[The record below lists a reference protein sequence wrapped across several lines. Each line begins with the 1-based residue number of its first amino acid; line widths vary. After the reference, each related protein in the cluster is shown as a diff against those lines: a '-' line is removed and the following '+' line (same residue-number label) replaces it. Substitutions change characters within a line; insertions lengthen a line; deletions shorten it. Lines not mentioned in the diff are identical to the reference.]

1 MVETQEKIWVS
12 GSPRLW
18 FRHKSGARQCPG
30 CHHPITE
37 RLIAEVVDE
46 MGLENDIVLVT
57 GIGCTSR
64 AAGMFKFDAVL
75 SAHGRP
81 PDVATAI
88 KRTLDGEPIVLTLQG
103 DGDCIS
109 IGAGP
114 FFNAVARAEKITVI
128 MANNGNYGTT
138 GGQMA
143 PTTLLGQV
151 TSTTPEG
158 RTPHFG
164 YPMHVPEMI
173 APLKGVAYAAR
184 GSVHTPA
191 NYQRTKKYL
200 KTALQKQIDKVGF
213 SFLEILSACPPDWH
227 LNPVDSLKWI
237 EDRMIPEFP
246 LGEFKNVDKIE

>member
-1 MVETQEKIWVS
+1 MDETSEKVWVS

-18 FRHKSGARQCPG
+18 FRHASGARQCPG

-37 RLIAEVVDE
+37 RAIAEVVDE

-64 AAGMFKFDAVL
+64 AVGMFKFDGVL

-81 PDVATAI
+81 PDVASAI

-151 TSTTPEG
+151 TSTTPSG
-158 RTPHFG
+158 RTPDFG
-164 YPMHVPEMI
+164 YPMHIPEMI

-184 GSVHTPA
+184 GSVHTAA
-191 NYQRTKKYL
+191 NYARTKKYL
-200 KTALQKQIDKVGF
+200 KTALQKQVDKVGF

-227 LNPVDSLKWI
+227 KTPLEALKWI
-237 EDRMIPEFP
+237 EERMIPEYP